1 MKWSKL
7 PLGVESVWIPPDF
20 RIAMDGPN
28 GNFQRQALR
37 NVQVIDDTVF
47 STNPIKSVRKKSNFI
62 NISLIISERIPI
74 RINECNCFSWLR

>member
-47 STNPIKSVRKKSNFI
+47 STNPIKSVRKKGILLTVLKLFHRESPFEL
-62 NISLIISERIPI
+62 ISVTF
-74 RINECNCFSWLR
+74 CGQLR